1 MHSHGPATGAR
12 LWISAGVTGLFVL
25 VEVAVGLWANSLA
38 LVSDAGH
45 NLVDAAALVLGAWAF
60 RMATRPATIARSYG
74 FHRAGVLAALANAA
88 TLLLVAGYIFYE
100 GYQRLLHPEPVQSLP
115 MIVVAAAALGLN
127 LAIAASLH
135 HGHDDLNVRAA
146 LVHMVG
152 DAVAS
157 LGVIVAGV
165 LVWLTA
171 AAFWD
176 PLVSLLIG
184 AFILWSSWGIL
195 REAVAILMESTPG
208 AVRMDELVRD
218 VEAVPGVRNV
228 HDLHVWSLA
237 SNLHALSAHL
247 VVENPESATNGEV
260 VEVVRQVK
268 HVLADRYGIAHATLE
283 THCSSCDD
291 DCLACDL
298 TPHRAHAHAHPHEH

>member
-12 LWISAGVTGLFVL
+12 LWTAAGITGLFVL
-25 VEVAVGLWANSLA
+25 FEVAVGWWANSLA

-60 RMATRPATIARSYG
+60 RMATRPATDAQSYG

-100 GYQRLLHPEPVQSLP
+100 GYRRLWQPEPVQSLP
-115 MIVVAAAALGLN
+115 MIVVAAIALGLN
-127 LAIAASLH
+127 LAIAAALH

-157 LGVIVAGV
+157 VGVMVAGL

-171 AAFWD
+171 RPLWD
-176 PLVSLLIG
+176 PLVSLMIG
-184 AFILWSSWGIL
+184 VFILWSSWGIL
-195 REAVAILMESTPG
+195 REAIAILMEATPG
-208 AVRMDELVRD
+208 GVRMDELVRD
-218 VEAVPGVRNV
+218 VEAVPGVCGL

-237 SNLHALSAHL
+237 SNLRALSAHL
-247 VVENPESATNGEV
+247 VVDNPETATNRELV
-260 VEVVRQVK
+260 DVVRRVK
-268 HVLADRYGIAHATLE
+268 HVLADRHGIAHATLE
-283 THCSSCDD
+283 THCSTDEA
-291 DCLACDL
+291 DCLACEL
-298 TPHRAHAHAHPHEH
+298 APHRGHAHAHQV